1 MSPDRQ
7 RSRIRLVIVDDHPL
21 MRDGTRRALAK
32 MSDIEVVG
40 EAANGETACAMV
52 AQLRPDVLLLDVRL
66 PDLSGIEVARRV
78 RAAFPKVALVV
89 LTGYDDAGYRREL
102 LRIGVSGYLS
112 KSASASEV
120 ADAIRAAAKGALL
133 PGGEVTEA
141 ESPDDGEGL
150 TERERQVLH
159 YLVAGRRNAEI
170 AETMVVSQKTVE
182 FHISHILQ
190 KLGVRSRAEAI
201 SCALRRGLVDQL

>member
-1 MSPDRQ
+1 
-7 RSRIRLVIVDDHPL
+7 
-21 MRDGTRRALAK
+21 
-32 MSDIEVVG
+32 
-40 EAANGETACAMV
+40 
-52 AQLRPDVLLLDVRL
+52 VRL

-78 RAAFPKVALVV
+78 RAAFPKVALVI

-102 LRIGVSGYLS
+102 LRIGVGGYLS

-133 PGGEVTEA
+133 LGSEVA
-141 ESPDDGEGL
+141 ESESLNDGECL

-170 AETMVVSQKTVE
+170 AETMIVSQKTVE

-190 KLGVRSRAEAI
+190 KLGVRSRAEAV
-201 SCALRRGLVDQL
+201 SCALRRGLVDPL